1 MHGQAVCYMHGG
13 ASRRKGGAPKGS
25 KNALKTGQYET
36 ILASTMTPEELS
48 YRDSL
53 DINPLTTLRETLK
66 TLRMRELRVLCRIM
80 KAMDAEEI
88 AGTPTGKMNGQG
100 KELLH
105 PAMLLKQY
113 DIRASRATY
122 RNFAAPIVDVFASFI
137 NEGRPERILPDAL
150 RPIEADADRYG
161 ITADAFFADVTRLA
175 AAGGARFVIVDMEQK
190 KWETVAEDRASGRR
204 MVPYFTSI
212 SPDDVWDWG
221 MDAKGLAWAVVH
233 SEEMEH
239 PAAFAAPLRYETLTV
254 WTRDSWTRYRRPMKD
269 KENTEYAIAEDGER
283 RHGLGTVPLV
293 PFLFEPTSP
302 MTGLPATDDV
312 LSLILRIYRRDSE
325 LDKMLFDRAV
335 PLLNVGGV
343 SQEHW
348 NTFVVASS
356 NALMS
361 TEPGGITAQYVEPSG
376 TAFQAQAEALA
387 RDEASVR
394 EIALRMVRPQSAV
407 GESAESKAID
417 KTQLDTQLASFARR
431 SGSAEALCW
440 KIAAR
445 WLGAKEDGIEAKY
458 NESYDVGEAT
468 VKIKGQTPAKE
479 GQG

>member
-1 MHGQAVCYMHGG
+1 MNSSYEQKHPLYA
-13 ASRRKGGAPKGS
+13 ASFTKRR
-25 KNALKTGQYET
+25 
-36 ILASTMTPEELS
+36 
-48 YRDSL
+48 
-53 DINPLTTLRETLK
+53 
-66 TLRMRELRVLCRIM
+66 
-80 KAMDAEEI
+80 KAMDLYEGGERIEGNRAYLTRHTYESD
-88 AGTPTGKMNGQG
+88 
-100 KELLH
+100 
-105 PAMLLKQY
+105 KQY

-122 RNFAAPIVDVFASFI
+122 RNFAAPIVDVFASFV

-161 ITADAFFADVTRLA
+161 MTADAFFADVTRLA

-190 KWETVAEDRASGRR
+190 KGETVAEDRASGRR

-221 MDAKGLAWAVVH
+221 MDAKGLAWAVIH

-269 KENTEYAIAEDGER
+269 KENTEYALTENGER
-283 RHGLGTVPLV
+283 RHGLGAVPLV

-343 SQEHW
+343 NQKHW
-348 NTFVVASS
+348 DTFVVASS

-361 TEPGGITAQYVEPSG
+361 TEPGGITAQYVEPVRHRVSG
-376 TAFQAQAEALA
+376 AGRSPCPRRGQRAGNLPSYGPSAI
-387 RDEASVR
+387 RRGRVR
-394 EIALRMVRPQSAV
+394 RV
-407 GESAESKAID
+407 KAID

-431 SGSAEALCW
+431 SGSAQGTLCW
-440 KIAAR
+440 KLAAR
-445 WLGAKEDGIEAKY
+445 WLGAKEDGIKAKY
-458 NESYDVGEAT
+458 NESYDVCEAT
-468 VKIKGQTPAKE
+468 VKIKGRRP
-479 GQG
+479 

>member
-1 MHGQAVCYMHGG
+1 MADNTEYSKKHPDYSESYQRRGLALDLYEGG
-13 ASRRKGGAPKGS
+13 RRVEENPAYLIRHP
-25 KNALKTGQYET
+25 YET
-36 ILASTMTPEELS
+36 
-48 YRDSL
+48 
-53 DINPLTTLRETLK
+53 
-66 TLRMRELRVLCRIM
+66 
-80 KAMDAEEI
+80 
-88 AGTPTGKMNGQG
+88 Q
-100 KELLH
+100 
-105 PAMLLKQY
+105 KQY
-113 DIRASRATY
+113 DIRFQRATY

-137 NEGRPERILPDAL
+137 NEGRPQRVLPAKL
-150 RPIEADADRYG
+150 EGMQENVDRLG
-161 ITADAFFADVTRLA
+161 TKANTFFADVTRLA
-175 AAGGARFVIVDMEQK
+175 AAGGIRFVQVD
-190 KWETVAEDRASGRR
+190 AEPQAGVTQAEAEEAGRR
-204 MVPYFTSI
+204 QWPYFI
-212 SPDDVWDWG
+212 SLDPTEVWDWEIGADGLDWVVIHGAG
-221 MDAKGLAWAVVH
+221 MEGNAPFTKGT
-233 SEEMEH
+233 
-239 PAAFAAPLRYETLTV
+239 RYETLTV
-254 WTRDSWTRYRRPMKD
+254 WTRTEWTRYRRETDSTAKAGTSLGW
-269 KENTEYAIAEDGER
+269 KEYDRGINPSG
-283 RHGLGTVPLV
+283 LV
-293 PFLFEPTSP
+293 PIVPFTFEDTAGSI
-302 MTGLPATDDV
+302 MSGVPATDDV
-312 LSLILRIYRRDSE
+312 LSLVLRIYRRDSE

-348 NTFVVASS
+348 DTFVVASS

-440 KIAAR
+440 KLAAR

-468 VKIKGQTPAKE
+468 VKIKGKE
-479 GQG
+479 PGKKGQG

>member
-1 MHGQAVCYMHGG
+1 MNSSYEQKHPLYA
-13 ASRRKGGAPKGS
+13 ASSNKRR
-25 KNALKTGQYET
+25 
-36 ILASTMTPEELS
+36 
-48 YRDSL
+48 
-53 DINPLTTLRETLK
+53 
-66 TLRMRELRVLCRIM
+66 
-80 KAMDAEEI
+80 KAMDLYEGGERIEGNRAYLTRHTYESD
-88 AGTPTGKMNGQG
+88 
-100 KELLH
+100 
-105 PAMLLKQY
+105 KQY

-161 ITADAFFADVTRLA
+161 MTADAFFADVTRLA

-190 KWETVAEDRASGRR
+190 KGETVAEDRASGRR

-269 KENTEYAIAEDGER
+269 KENTEYAIAGDGER
-283 RHGLGTVPLV
+283 KHGLGAVPLV

-348 NTFVVASS
+348 DTFVVASS

-361 TEPGGITAQYVEPSG
+361 TEPGGITAQYVEPVRHRVSG
-376 TAFQAQAEALA
+376 AGRSPCPRRGQRAGNLPSYGPSAIRRGRVRRVQGHRQNTARHAACQLRPAQ
-387 RDEASVR
+387 RQR
-394 EIALRMVRPQSAV
+394 
-407 GESAESKAID
+407 
-417 KTQLDTQLASFARR
+417 
-431 SGSAEALCW
+431 AEALCW
-440 KIAAR
+440 KLAAR
-445 WLGAKEDGIEAKY
+445 WLGAKEDGIKAKY
-458 NESYDVGEAT
+458 NESYDVCEAT
-468 VKIKGQTPAKE
+468 VKIKGQTPVKK
-479 GQG
+479 GQE

>member
-1 MHGQAVCYMHGG
+1 MNSSYEQKHPLYA
-13 ASRRKGGAPKGS
+13 ASSTKRR
-25 KNALKTGQYET
+25 
-36 ILASTMTPEELS
+36 
-48 YRDSL
+48 
-53 DINPLTTLRETLK
+53 
-66 TLRMRELRVLCRIM
+66 
-80 KAMDAEEI
+80 KAMDLYEDGERFEGNRAYLTRHTYESD
-88 AGTPTGKMNGQG
+88 
-100 KELLH
+100 
-105 PAMLLKQY
+105 KQY

-150 RPIEADADRYG
+150 RPIEADTDRYG
-161 ITADAFFADVTRLA
+161 MTADAFFADVTRLA

-190 KWETVAEDRASGRR
+190 KGETVAGDKASGRR
-204 MVPYFTSI
+204 PVPYFTSI
-212 SPDDVWDWG
+212 SPYDVWDWG
-221 MDAKGLAWAVVH
+221 MGAKGLAWAVVH

-254 WTRDSWTRYRRPMKD
+254 WTRDSWMRYRRPMKD
-269 KENTEYAIAEDGER
+269 KENTEYALTGDGER
-283 RHGLGTVPLV
+283 KHGLGAVPLV

-348 NTFVVASS
+348 DTFVVASS

-394 EIALRMVRPQSAV
+394 EIAPRMVRPQSAV
-407 GESAESKAID
+407 GASAESKALD
-417 KTQLDTQLASFARR
+417 KTQLDTQLARFARR
-431 SGSAEALCW
+431 SRSAEALGSSPPGGLEL
-440 KIAAR
+440 R
-445 WLGAKEDGIEAKY
+445 RT
-458 NESYDVGEAT
+458 ESR
-468 VKIKGQTPAKE
+468 
-479 GQG
+479 

>member
-1 MHGQAVCYMHGG
+1 MNSSYEQKHPLYA
-13 ASRRKGGAPKGS
+13 ASFTKRR
-25 KNALKTGQYET
+25 
-36 ILASTMTPEELS
+36 
-48 YRDSL
+48 
-53 DINPLTTLRETLK
+53 
-66 TLRMRELRVLCRIM
+66 
-80 KAMDAEEI
+80 KAMDLYEGGERIEGNRAYLTRHTYESD
-88 AGTPTGKMNGQG
+88 
-100 KELLH
+100 
-105 PAMLLKQY
+105 KQY

-161 ITADAFFADVTRLA
+161 MTADAFFADVTRLA

-190 KWETVAEDRASGRR
+190 KGETVAEDRASGRR

-221 MDAKGLAWAVVH
+221 MDAKGLAWAVIH

-269 KENTEYAIAEDGER
+269 KENTEYALTENGER
-283 RHGLGTVPLV
+283 RHGLGAVPLV

-348 NTFVVASS
+348 DTFVVASS

-361 TEPGGITAQYVEPSG
+361 TEPGGIRA
-376 TAFQAQAEALA
+376 
-387 RDEASVR
+387 VR
-394 EIALRMVRPQSAV
+394 GAV
-407 GESAESKAID
+407 GYRVSGAGRGPCPRRGQRAGNRPPHGPSTVRRGRVRRVQGHRQNTARHAAC
-417 KTQLDTQLASFARR
+417 QLRPAQRQRGSPLLEARR
-431 SGSAEALCW
+431 PVAWS
-440 KIAAR
+440 
-445 WLGAKEDGIEAKY
+445 
-458 NESYDVGEAT
+458 
-468 VKIKGQTPAKE
+468 
-479 GQG
+479 

>member
-1 MHGQAVCYMHGG
+1 MNSSYEQKHPLYA
-13 ASRRKGGAPKGS
+13 ASSTKRR
-25 KNALKTGQYET
+25 
-36 ILASTMTPEELS
+36 
-48 YRDSL
+48 
-53 DINPLTTLRETLK
+53 
-66 TLRMRELRVLCRIM
+66 
-80 KAMDAEEI
+80 KAMDLYEGGERIEGNRAYLTRHTYESD
-88 AGTPTGKMNGQG
+88 
-100 KELLH
+100 
-105 PAMLLKQY
+105 KQY

-161 ITADAFFADVTRLA
+161 MTADAFFADVTRLA

-190 KWETVAEDRASGRR
+190 KGETVAEDRASGRR

-269 KENTEYAIAEDGER
+269 KENTEYAIAGDGER
-283 RHGLGTVPLV
+283 RHGLGAVPLV

-348 NTFVVASS
+348 DTFVVASS

-361 TEPGGITAQYVEPSG
+361 TEPGGITTQYVEPVRHRVSG
-376 TAFQAQAEALA
+376 AGRSPCPRRCGKSPFVW
-387 RDEASVR
+387 SVR
-394 EIALRMVRPQSAV
+394 NPPWESPPSPRPSTKH
-407 GESAESKAID
+407 SS
-417 KTQLDTQLASFARR
+417 TRSLPASPGAAAARGSPLLEARR
-431 SGSAEALCW
+431 PVAWSERGRE
-440 KIAAR
+440 R
-445 WLGAKEDGIEAKY
+445 
-458 NESYDVGEAT
+458 GEIQR
-468 VKIKGQTPAKE
+468 VV
-479 GQG
+479 